1 MRAPLRGQVRRRPPG
16 CPRRPRGKLTWT
28 ALSEPSQAVPHRP
41 QPALCSPS
49 QMTLPGG
56 ISFRPR
62 CLRRLTGDTPA
73 LRSQQGH
80 HNLHHLLCP
89 SSRTFILLHL
99 PWGSG
104 LPKPLA
110 SDRPLLPHK
119 WSEGLV
125 TPCIAGWPT
134 APTPGHEHVTHC
146 LPADPPP
153 PSSQLLPRPCPGGR
167 RPCRLGAAC
176 ACRLSRAACSLSLW
190 SCRSCGQ
197 SQTLPPATAATRP
210 RSGAQGRHPGN
221 SSGPSRAG
229 PVFQDRAPTLYPGT
243 ELLWERQGAGVIS
256 HRLMP
261 GTTFH
266 H

>member
-1 MRAPLRGQVRRRPPG
+1 MDHSSAWQLLFSGSVV
-16 CPRRPRGKLTWT
+16 
-28 ALSEPSQAVPHRP
+28 SD
-41 QPALCSPS
+41 
-49 QMTLPGG
+49 
-56 ISFRPR
+56 
-62 CLRRLTGDTPA
+62 CLRPHGLQHARLHCGP
-73 LRSQQGH
+73 
-80 HNLHHLLCP
+80 
-89 SSRTFILLHL
+89 
-99 PWGSG
+99 
-104 LPKPLA
+104 
-110 SDRPLLPHK
+110 
-119 WSEGLV
+119 
-125 TPCIAGWPT
+125 
-134 APTPGHEHVTHC
+134 PGHEHVTHC